1 MLNRFATWEM
11 DKEAASSMADK
22 RKADSAREAKPKC
35 TRVNPRVVTDMP
47 PVQSDGTDVE
57 LAVGNNKRKIDGEE
71 TKENGDY
78 MDASA
83 RVDDSR
89 PGKKTMKKSK

>member
-11 DKEAASSMADK
+11 DKEAASYMADK

-35 TRVNPRVVTDMP
+35 TRVNPRVVTDMHP
-47 PVQSDGTDVE
+47 SDVTDVE